1 MLKNVNH
8 MRLIEK
14 SRLVANLNKIGIRLD
29 DFINKLLESQKII
42 AICGPTCTGKSI
54 SAINLAKILDTD
66 LISADSMQVYRGMDI
81 GTDKY
86 KTEKYGIKQYMIDLY
101 EPDYNF
107 NTVQFKELCRKLI
120 MENFFLAK
128 KIPILVG
135 GSGLYIRS
143 VLDDLE
149 FVSKNNSGSDE
160 KNIKER
166 ETIKKEVEIRGLP
179 AIFEK
184 LKKID
189 PLYCEK
195 ISPNDERRIIRA
207 IEVYNLTGRPFSSFQ
222 NKWHERK
229 SIYNTTFVGFTRDK
243 KILHSCIENR
253 IDLMIEKGLLD
264 EVKNLVKKGYKNCN
278 SLKQAVG
285 YKETV
290 GYIEGSY
297 TLEDCISEIKKN
309 TKKLA
314 KKQTTWF
321 KADKRI
327 KWISI
332 DNYDNI
338 LNLIT
343 DMIKI
348 ILEDVNNEED

>member
-1 MLKNVNH
+1 MITNTNH
-8 MRLIEK
+8 TKFIEK
-14 SRLVANLNKIGIRLD
+14 SDLLANLYKISIRLD
-29 DFINKLLESQKII
+29 DFVNKLLESKKII
-42 AICGPTCTGKSI
+42 VICGPTCTGKSI

-66 LISADSMQVYRGMDI
+66 LISVDSMQIYKGMDI

-86 KTEKYGIKQYMIDLY
+86 KTETSGIRQFMIDLY
-101 EPDYNF
+101 EPDYNY
-107 NTVQFKELCRKLI
+107 NAVQFRDLCRELI
-120 MENFFLAK
+120 RENFFEKK
-128 KIPILVG
+128 KIPILAG
-135 GSGLYIRS
+135 GSGLYLRS

-149 FVSKNNSGSDE
+149 FVSKDDSNFDE
-160 KNIKER
+160 RSSKER
-166 ETIKKEVEIRGLP
+166 ETIKKEIKNNGLP
-179 AIFEK
+179 AAFEK
-184 LKKID
+184 LKNKD

-195 ISPNDERRIIRA
+195 ISANDERRIIRA
-207 IEVYNLTGRPFSSFQ
+207 LEVYNLTGKPFSSFQ
-222 NKWHERK
+222 NKWLERK
-229 SIYNTTFVGFTRDK
+229 SIYNTTFLGFTRDK
-243 KILHSCIENR
+243 QILHSCIENR

-264 EVKNLVKKGYKNCN
+264 EVKNLLKKGYKNSN

-290 GYIEGSY
+290 EYLEGLT
-297 TLEDCISEIKKN
+297 TLEECISEIKKN

-314 KKQTTWF
+314 KKQATWF

-338 LNLIT
+338 LNLMT

-348 ILEDVNNEED
+348 IWEDVNNEKD